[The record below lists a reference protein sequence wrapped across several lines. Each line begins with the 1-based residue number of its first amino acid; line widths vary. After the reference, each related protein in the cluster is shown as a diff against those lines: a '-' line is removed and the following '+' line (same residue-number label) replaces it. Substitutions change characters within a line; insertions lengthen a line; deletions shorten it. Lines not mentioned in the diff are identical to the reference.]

1 MANVAQRFARQTSQ
15 LRYHFIVFYRQRA
28 LLLKSPC
35 VMILFYFRVFILSGC
50 KPCEFL
56 RYSLPLC
63 SEDARP
69 EPHLPMIDC
78 PYAIHFGFAL

>member
-1 MANVAQRFARQTSQ
+1 MAKVARRFARQTLQ
-15 LRYHFIVFYRQRA
+15 LRDHFFVFYRKRA
-28 LLLKSPC
+28 SFLKSPC
-35 VMILFYFRVFILSGC
+35 VMILSYFRVFILSEC

-56 RYSLPLC
+56 RYSMPLC
-63 SEDARP
+63 PEDARP